1 MASAWPRPTAQ
12 QSPVSHGCSSQ
23 LLTDYDSSLV
33 QLYHVVCVCYSPT
46 RTTSPVPPLYHGV
59 CVLLTDEDHQP
70 VLGPALPAVGS
81 HLLVGGHVSHVV
93 LLTLLT
99 LIHGLVGLLVSPA
112 EAETPAKTS
121 YKSESEKREREK
133 RRERKL
139 SHCKG

>member
-1 MASAWPRPTAQ
+1 M
-12 QSPVSHGCSSQ
+12 
-23 LLTDYDSSLV
+23 
-33 QLYHVVCVCYSPT
+33 VCVC
-46 RTTSPVPPLYHGV
+46 V

-112 EAETPAKTS
+112 EAEAPAKTS
-121 YKSESEKREREK
+121 YKSERDGGGSEKEK
-133 RRERKL
+133 V
-139 SHCKG
+139 